1 MELITRGS
9 ESERELNYQRQHED
23 KDVYQQSPTMKFD
36 ASAFVPQARIRK
48 AFSLTSETET
58 EVLNFL
64 AGRPLHTVI
73 LTGFVRDNGL
83 VSPANR
89 GAFFGVRNDE
99 GELEGVA
106 LIGHAT
112 LMETRTAR
120 AVCAF
125 AEIAQ
130 RCSSAHLILGEQER
144 IEEFWSQ
151 YQAGGQPKRLACR
164 ESLFELRYQRELEQ
178 KVAGLRLATLAELE
192 LILPIQA
199 RMALEESGINPLE
212 RDAEG
217 FRQRCR
223 RRIEQGRTWV
233 VVRDGQL
240 LFKADIISD
249 TEEVIYLEGVWT
261 NPKLRGSGHGISCMS
276 QLTKELLQ
284 RTKAI
289 SLLVDQRNKRAQA
302 FFRKCGFR
310 LLTTYDT
317 IFLEQ
322 EVAVNIN

>member
-1 MELITRGS
+1 M
-9 ESERELNYQRQHED
+9 YQP
-23 KDVYQQSPTMKFD
+23 STINFD
-36 ASAFVPQARIRK
+36 AAPFVPQATTRK
-48 AFSLTSETET
+48 AFSLTSEAET

-64 AGRPLHTVI
+64 AKRPLHTVI
-73 LTGFVRDNGL
+73 MTGFIRDNGL

-89 GAFFGVRNDE
+89 GAFFGVRDDE
-99 GELEGVA
+99 GQLEGVA

-112 LMETRTAR
+112 LMETRTAS
-120 AVCAF
+120 ALCAF

-130 RCSSAHLILGEQER
+130 HCSSAHMILGEQER

-151 YQAGGQPKRLACR
+151 YQAGGQQMRLACR
-164 ESLFELRYQRELEQ
+164 EALFELRYQGELEQ
-178 KVAGLRLATLAELE
+178 KVEGLRLATLAELDW
-192 LILPIQA
+192 IVPIQA
-199 RMALEESGINPLE
+199 KMAQEESGINPLD

-217 FRQRCR
+217 FQQRCR
-223 RRIEQGRTWV
+223 RRIEQGRSWV
-233 VVRDGQL
+233 VVRDGDL

-261 NPKLRGSGHGISCMS
+261 NEKLRGTGLGLNCMS
-276 QLTKELLQ
+276 QLATELLQ
-284 RTKAI
+284 RTKTI

-310 LLTTYDT
+310 FLTTYDT

>member
-1 MELITRGS
+1 M
-9 ESERELNYQRQHED
+9 
-23 KDVYQQSPTMKFD
+23 YQQSPTMKFD
-36 ASAFVPQARIRK
+36 SSDFVPQATSRK
-48 AFSLTSETET
+48 AFSLTSEAET

-64 AGRPLHTVI
+64 AKRPLHTVI
-73 LTGFVRDNGL
+73 LTGLVRDNGL
-83 VSPANR
+83 VSPAHR
-89 GAFFGVRNDE
+89 GDFYSVRNDE

-125 AEIAQ
+125 AEVAQ
-130 RCSSAHLILGEQER
+130 RCSSAHMILGEQGR

-151 YQAGGQPKRLACR
+151 YQAGGKPMRLACR
-164 ESLFELRYQRELEQ
+164 ESLLELSYPADVGREVED
-178 KVAGLRLATLAELE
+178 LRLATLAELE
-192 LILPIQA
+192 LIVPIQA
-199 RMALEESGINPLE
+199 KMAQEESGINPLE

-233 VVRDGQL
+233 VVRDGEPV
-240 LFKADIISD
+240 FKADIVSD

-261 NPKLRGSGHGISCMS
+261 SKKLRGSGHGINCMS
-276 QLTKELLQ
+276 QLSKELLQ
-284 RTKAI
+284 RTNSI

-317 IFLEQ
+317 IFLER
-322 EVAVNIN
+322 EVEVNIN

>member
-1 MELITRGS
+1 M
-9 ESERELNYQRQHED
+9 
-23 KDVYQQSPTMKFD
+23 YQQPPTLKFD
-36 ASAFVPQARIRK
+36 TSAFIPQATTTK
-48 AFSLTSETET
+48 AFSLTSEAET
-58 EVLNFL
+58 EVLDFL
-64 AGRPLHTVI
+64 AKRPLHTVI

-89 GAFFGVRNDE
+89 GVFYGVRNDE

-125 AEIAQ
+125 AEVAQ
-130 RCSSAHLILGEQER
+130 RCSSAHMILGEQER

-151 YQAGGQPKRLACR
+151 YQVGGQPMRLACR
-164 ESLFELRYQRELEQ
+164 ESLFELRYQAEFGHEIE
-178 KVAGLRLATLAELE
+178 GLRPATLAELD
-192 LILPIQA
+192 LIVPIQA
-199 RMALEESGINPLE
+199 KMAQEESGINPLE
-212 RDAEG
+212 HDAEG

-223 RRIEQGRTWV
+223 RRIEQGRSWV
-233 VVRDGQL
+233 VVRDGDL
-240 LFKADIISD
+240 VFKADIISD

-261 NPKLRGSGHGISCMS
+261 SEKLRGSGHGINCMS
-276 QLTKELLQ
+276 QLAKELLH
-284 RTKAI
+284 RTNSI

-317 IFLEQ
+317 IFLERKV
-322 EVAVNIN
+322 EVSIN

>member
-1 MELITRGS
+1 M
-9 ESERELNYQRQHED
+9 
-23 KDVYQQSPTMKFD
+23 YQQSCTMNFD
-36 ASAFVPQARIRK
+36 ASAFVPSATTRRCQAL
-48 AFSLTSETET
+48 SLTSEAET

-64 AGRPLHTVI
+64 AARPLHTVI
-73 LTGFVRDNGL
+73 LTGLVRDNGL
-83 VSPANR
+83 IAPANR
-89 GAFFGVRNDE
+89 GAFYGVRNDE

-130 RCSSAHLILGEQER
+130 GCSSAHLILGEQER
-144 IEEFWSQ
+144 IEDFWSQ
-151 YQAGGQPKRLACR
+151 YQAGGQPLRLACR
-164 ESLFELRYQRELEQ
+164 ESLFELRSQGERAQ
-178 KVAGLRLATLAELE
+178 KVADLRLATLAELE
-192 LILPIQA
+192 LIVPIQA
-199 RMALEESGINPLE
+199 KMALKESGINPLE

-223 RRIEQGRTWV
+223 RRIEQGRSWV
-233 VVRDGQL
+233 VVREGEL
-240 LFKADIISD
+240 LFKADVISD

-261 NPKLRGSGHGISCMS
+261 NQKLRGSGHGLNCMS
-276 QLTKELLQ
+276 QLAQELLQ

-289 SLLVDQRNKRAQA
+289 SLLVDHRNKRAQA

-310 LLTTYDT
+310 LLATYDT

-322 EVAVNIN
+322 EVEVDIN